1 MPQFPSLDWFEQVR
15 GIFNSDDSY
24 QQAGGGLCD
33 AVMGVKVGDKAYLI
47 VFEGMECAQAR
58 EVDIPALADADFYL
72 NMEYAEWRD
81 MLANIKAN
89 NGADLDYTLNT
100 LDMDRD
106 DGLAQTLSGDQYRQD
121 FFYRY
126 NQTFQYFFD
135 ASARVQTEFAPED

>member
-15 GIFNSDDSY
+15 GVFNSDDSY

-33 AVMGVKVGDKAYLI
+33 AVMGVKVGDKAYLV
-47 VFEGMECAQAR
+47 VFEGMECAEAR
-58 EVDIPALADADFYL
+58 EVDAATLGDADFYL

-81 MLANIKAN
+81 MLANIRDN

-100 LDMDRD
+100 LDMGRD
-106 DGLAQTLSGDQYRQD
+106 DGLAQTLNGDQYRQD

-135 ASARVQTEFAPED
+135 ASARVQTEFAPEA

>member
-15 GIFNSDDSY
+15 GVFNSDDSY

-33 AVMGVKVGDKAYLI
+33 AVMGVKVGDKAYLV
-47 VFEGMECAQAR
+47 VFEGMECAEAR
-58 EVDIPALADADFYL
+58 EVDTTTLADADFYL

-81 MLANIKAN
+81 MLANIRDH

-100 LDMDRD
+100 LDMERD
-106 DGLAQTLSGDQYRQD
+106 DGLAQTLNGDQYRQD

-135 ASARVQTEFAPED
+135 ASARVQTEFAPEA

>member
-1 MPQFPSLDWFEQVR
+1 MPYFPSLDWFEQVR
-15 GIFNSDDSY
+15 GVFNSDDSY

-58 EVDIPALADADFYL
+58 EVDVPALADADFYL
-72 NMEYAEWRD
+72 NMEYAQWRD
-81 MLANIKAN
+81 MLANIATN
-89 NGADLDYTLNT
+89 DGADLDYTLNT
-100 LDMDRD
+100 LDMERD
-106 DGLAQTLSGDQYRQD
+106 DGLAQTLNGDQYRQD

-135 ASARVQTEFAPED
+135 ASARVQTEFDPEE

>member
-47 VFEGMECAQAR
+47 VFEGMECAEAR

-100 LDMDRD
+100 LDMERD
-106 DGLAQTLSGDQYRQD
+106 DGLAQTLNGDQYRQD

>member
-15 GIFNSDDSY
+15 GVFNSDDSY

-33 AVMGVKVGDKAYLI
+33 AVMGVKVGDKAYLV
-47 VFEGMECAQAR
+47 VFEGMECAEAQ
-58 EVDIPALADADFYL
+58 EVDAATLADADFYL

-81 MLANIKAN
+81 MLANIRDN

-100 LDMDRD
+100 LDMERD
-106 DGLAQTLSGDQYRQD
+106 DGLAQTLNGDQYRQD

-135 ASARVQTEFAPED
+135 ASARVQTEFVPKA

>member
-15 GIFNSDDSY
+15 GVFNSDDSY

-33 AVMGVKVGDKAYLI
+33 AVMGVKVGDKAYLV
-47 VFEGMECAQAR
+47 VFEGMECAGAR
-58 EVDIPALADADFYL
+58 EVDAATLADADFYL

-81 MLANIKAN
+81 MLANIRDN
-89 NGADLDYTLNT
+89 NGADLGYTLNT
-100 LDMDRD
+100 LDMERD
-106 DGLAQTLSGDQYRQD
+106 DGLAQTLNGDQYRQD

-135 ASARVQTEFAPED
+135 ASARVQTEFAPEG

>member
-15 GIFNSDDSY
+15 GVFNSDDSY

-33 AVMGVKVGDKAYLI
+33 AVMGVKVGDKAYLV
-47 VFEGMECAQAR
+47 VFEGMECAEAR
-58 EVDIPALADADFYL
+58 EVDAATLADADFYL

-81 MLANIKAN
+81 MLANIRDN

-100 LDMDRD
+100 LDMERD
-106 DGLAQTLSGDQYRQD
+106 DGLAQTLNGDQYRQD

-135 ASARVQTEFAPED
+135 ASARVQTEFVPEG

>member
-15 GIFNSDDSY
+15 GVFNSDDSY

-33 AVMGVKVGDKAYLI
+33 AVMGVKVGDKAYLV
-47 VFEGMECAQAR
+47 VFEGMECAESR
-58 EVDIPALADADFYL
+58 EVDAPTLADADFYL

-81 MLANIKAN
+81 MLANIRDN

-100 LDMDRD
+100 LDMERD
-106 DGLAQTLSGDQYRQD
+106 DGLAQTLNGDQYRQD

-135 ASARVQTEFAPED
+135 ASARVQTEFDPEG